1 MINYYY
7 NCSESSI
14 NVSSDPTCIPGFIDP
29 KYQMEHYT
37 LRIFLT
43 NLSFLF
49 TAFEHLQMNKIHSWY
64 LESVKSKNKKKWAM
78 KLFVTE

>member
-7 NCSESSI
+7 RCSESSI

-29 KYQMEHYT
+29 GYQMEHYT

-43 NLSFLF
+43 NLSFLL
-49 TAFEHLQMNKIHSWY
+49 TAFRTFGDEQDTQLIP
-64 LESVKSKNKKKWAM
+64 
-78 KLFVTE
+78 